1 MAIGFLHGAR
11 RRHGPV
17 RARRLGVDA
26 FIEDGAYTTLAAA
39 VSILL
44 VMALLFS
51 STSAVWSMSR
61 AGDTQAAADATA
73 MAGANV
79 VSSYHTAATVVDA
92 SILSLGLTGF
102 VVTGVGLA
110 ATLVPGAQAAAAG
123 QMVDA
128 GVRIIKM
135 RNEFASS
142 TSRGLKTLED
152 ALPWLIAANGARAC
166 SAQSSESV
174 EFSGSAMAVPRESA
188 SEFPAL
194 EGSEIET
201 EEIEAGADELDQ
213 AATDL
218 ARANEKAAQKKE
230 AAWLVDCGREGANM
244 QERAA
249 SLSGLSAAENPDY
262 ASSLTWEPMVALDR
276 TRAYYRWRRDHDE
289 PVGSGVEARA
299 DAAARHAFYTYAC
312 EEFAD
317 ARVEEVDG
325 RMAASVP
332 MLPRNTEEVKG
343 TRLYTDACWPSSY
356 ESQGLTLHFG
366 SSCPG
371 ATGAVGPSLSLQS
384 IDASAAHECEVC
396 KFSVTDVGKAPA
408 ASTSIDNGY
417 EYHLR
422 EFTRA
427 LQEYVDARNE
437 QLEQERRA
445 KSKAQGVSDAFED
458 AISVLAGK
466 RPRIAPPGRAGCVAM
481 VASGEISADN
491 VLSNPFAPTPE
502 LQRRGAISAAV
513 LAPDPATR
521 ENNVLSNFFSTV
533 QERVGDRGAVGL
545 IDDVMGLWGDLLIS
559 YGDLGEGLGDVMDG
573 LLGGLDALG
582 VGPLASWLSGRI
594 SGVVRGLGFE
604 PVDLS
609 CKKPVLTDSSNV
621 IAQSDVAGLGD
632 LQSAL
637 RSIPLGSTDPGAIL
651 QAAGYAVG
659 ERIYATEFTLASIP
673 LPGGGSIPLT
683 IRLGDLF
690 KGW

>member
-1 MAIGFLHGAR
+1 MAIGFPRGTR
-11 RRHGPV
+11 RPLAGMRI
-17 RARRLGVDA
+17 RRLGVDC
-26 FIEDGAYTTLAAA
+26 FVEDGAYTTLAAA

-51 STSAVWSMSR
+51 STSAIWSMSR
-61 AGDTQAAADATA
+61 AGDTQPAADATA

-110 ATLVPGAQAAAAG
+110 ATLVPGAQAAAG

-135 RNEFASS
+135 RNEFATSA
-142 TSRGLKTLED
+142 SRGLKTLED
-152 ALPWLIAANGARAC
+152 ALPWLVAANGARAC
-166 SAQSSESV
+166 SAQSTESV
-174 EFSGSAMAVPRESA
+174 EFSGSAMAIPRGSA

-194 EGSEIET
+194 EGSQIET

-230 AAWLVDCGREGANM
+230 AAWLADCGREGANM

-249 SLSGLSAAENPDY
+249 ALSGLGAAENPDY
-262 ASSLTWEPMVALDR
+262 ASSITWEPVVALER
-276 TRAYYRWRRDHDE
+276 TRAYYRWRRDHDG
-289 PVGSGVEARA
+289 PTGSGVEARA
-299 DAAARHAFYTYAC
+299 DAAARHAFYSYAC
-312 EEFAD
+312 EEFAN
-317 ARVEEVDG
+317 
-325 RMAASVP
+325 ASVKEFEGRVVANVP
-332 MLPRNTEEVKG
+332 QLPRNTEEVKG

-356 ESQGLTLHFG
+356 ESQGLTLHF
-366 SSCPG
+366 SPSCPG
-371 ATGAVGPSLSLQS
+371 ATGAAGPALSLQS
-384 IDASAAHECEVC
+384 IDSSVALECKEC
-396 KFSVTDVGKAPA
+396 KFSVTDVGKTPA

-437 QLEQERRA
+437 QMERERRA
-445 KSKAQGVSDAFED
+445 KSKAEGVSDAFGD

-466 RPRIAPPGRAGCVAM
+466 RPRIAPPGRSGCIAM

-491 VLSNPFAPTPE
+491 VLSNPFAPTPK
-502 LQRRGAISAAV
+502 LQRRGAVSAAV

-533 QERVGDRGAVGL
+533 RDRVGDRGAVGL

-559 YGDLGEGLGDVMDG
+559 YGDLGDGLGDVMDG

-582 VGPLASWLSGRI
+582 AGPLASWLSGRI

-621 IAQSDVAGLGD
+621 LAQSDVAGLGD

-659 ERIYATEFTLASIP
+659 ERVYAAEFTLASIP

>member
-44 VMALLFS
+44 VMVLLFS

-110 ATLVPGAQAAAAG
+110 ATLVPGAQAAG

-152 ALPWLIAANGARAC
+152 ALPWLVAANGARAC

-262 ASSLTWEPMVALDR
+262 ASSLTWEPMVALGR

-343 TRLYTDACWPSSY
+343 TRLYTDARWPSSY

-427 LQEYVDARNE
+427 LQEYADARNE

-533 QERVGDRGAVGL
+533 RERVGDRGAVGL

-582 VGPLASWLSGRI
+582 AGPLASWLSGRI

>member
-110 ATLVPGAQAAAAG
+110 ATLVPGAQAAG

-152 ALPWLIAANGARAC
+152 ALPWLVAANGARAC

-262 ASSLTWEPMVALDR
+262 ASSLTWEPMVALGR

-343 TRLYTDACWPSSY
+343 TRLYTDARWPSSY

-502 LQRRGAISAAV
+502 LQRRGAISAAA

-582 VGPLASWLSGRI
+582 AGPLASWLSGRI